1 MCEAVD
7 NISEVAQ
14 GNFSNIAQQNYE
26 RSGELA
32 AALDDFDD
40 NIIIN
45 PLLYDDTK
53 DRPSLEYW
61 LSSIISAA
69 ELLADLR

>member
-14 GNFSNIAQQNYE
+14 GNVSNIALSNYE

-45 PLLYDDTK
+45 PFLYDDTK
-53 DRPSLEYW
+53 DRPSLEYR

-69 ELLADLR
+69 ELLANLR